1 MALEAYLE
9 EGNEKKLMMLITK
22 CGQLE
27 RDLFP
32 HPMRIEPFVMAQKL
46 TEEGFP
52 LKADE
57 YLELRQ
63 KIDDGYFNDIYRIG
77 EDFENGATFITGDY

>member
-1 MALEAYLE
+1 
-9 EGNEKKLMMLITK
+9 MMLIAK

-27 RDLFP
+27 RDLFKA
-32 HPMRIEPFVMAQKL
+32 PMKIEPFIMAQKL

-52 LKADE
+52 MKADE

-63 KIDDGYFNDIYRIG
+63 KIDDGYFNDIYKID
-77 EDFENGATFITGDY
+77 EDFENGAVFIGGEYGI